1 MLRSRWTLLAL
12 VSVALL
18 ALAALWRYTPLAA
31 WTDVAHVAEWAQR
44 VGARPWTPFALI
56 AAYTPAAFTLFP
68 RPVIT
73 MFAVIALGAW
83 PGFACAMV
91 GILIAAVVTYAIG
104 RRAHEETVLRL
115 AGPRVTRLREV
126 LARRGVLAVTAVRL
140 VPLGP
145 FIVVNVVAGALRIR
159 LTHFVAGSALGILP
173 GTATATILGDQL
185 VTALR
190 APHAVDPWLIAGAL
204 VIVAGTTLA
213 VRRWIFGRWA
223 RR

>member
-18 ALAALWRYTPLAA
+18 ALAALWRYTPLVA
-31 WTDVAHVAEWAQR
+31 WTDVARVAEWAHR
-44 VGARPWTPFALI
+44 VGARPWTPFAII

-73 MFAVIALGAW
+73 LFAVLALGAW
-83 PGFACAMV
+83 AGFACAFV

-104 RRAHEETVLRL
+104 RPAREETVLRL
-115 AGPRVTRLREV
+115 AGPRVARVREV
-126 LARRGVLAVTAVRL
+126 LNRRGILAVTAVRL

-145 FIVVNVVAGALRIR
+145 FIVVNVIAGALRIR
-159 LTHFVAGSALGILP
+159 FTHFVAGTALGILP
-173 GTATATILGDQL
+173 GTAAATIVGDQL

-190 APHAVDPWLIAGAL
+190 SPRAVDPWLIAAALLVVVGAT
-204 VIVAGTTLA
+204 VA
-213 VRRWIFGRWA
+213 VRRWISGRWA
-223 RR
+223 RH